1 MCVYSG
7 NIELRYCYEVWS
19 PPWIYSIFITCSS
32 SNWFW
37 FILSPLLWKTHL
49 YQQILPSHCWGDD
62 IVMLFWYFDT
72 TIKSLAD
79 TMTQRWLYRLR
90 MMTARVESVRNGLE
104 IILCEMMVLWYTCIH
119 SFMLLLLLNKMSQ
132 IYSFHQ
138 WSRKSILWVSDLNY
152 SLHIS
157 GLTLAGCGMWR
168 SLFHIVN
175 FYDPGQGATFT
186 N

>member
-1 MCVYSG
+1 
-7 NIELRYCYEVWS
+7 
-19 PPWIYSIFITCSS
+19 
-32 SNWFW
+32 
-37 FILSPLLWKTHL
+37 
-49 YQQILPSHCWGDD
+49 
-62 IVMLFWYFDT
+62 MLFWYFDT

-79 TMTQRWLYRLR
+79 TMTQRWRYRLR

-104 IILCEMMVLWYTCIH
+104 IILCEMMVWWYTCIH
-119 SFMLLLLLNKMSQ
+119 SFMRFCSRKCHR
-132 IYSFHQ
+132 IIHQ
-138 WSRKSILWVSDLNY
+138 WSRKSMLWVSDLNY

-186 N
+186 NKFLCFMQSLKSQYYGTKFLSIFSNSFSKS